1 MGFTDCEIIIMEI
14 ATIGIA
20 VFLNNFVSGL
30 VKCIMKIMFGM
41 VMGLL
46 VLLRIVE
53 LTPEF
58 EYNKPR
64 GGFINVSCALQ
75 GVRENKK

>member
-1 MGFTDCEIIIMEI
+1 MGFTDCEILVMEFV
-14 ATIGIA
+14 TIGLAI
-20 VFLNNFVSGL
+20 FLNNFVSGL
-30 VKCIMKIMFGM
+30 VKCIMKIMFGL

-64 GGFINVSCALQ
+64 GGFMNVSCALQ